1 MRHMYVHYASN
12 FESDGYHRTNRGLN
26 SNIAQEF
33 GDNHEVKVEN
43 FLYKLRLSNDEI
55 SQLIAFDSGT
65 DFTMFLRNSL
75 KDDA

>member
-1 MRHMYVHYASN
+1 MLDFTVSKLYTIIEVEDNTKMRHMYVHYASN

-55 SQLIAFDSGT
+55 S
-65 DFTMFLRNSL
+65 
-75 KDDA
+75 